1 MNNYSREAQ
10 HLVNEVSIGIANWA
24 TGVAVADIKWLLG
37 TFGSST
43 EPDLIVIVPVYDRML
58 AISLLL
64 LGAVVAF
71 ALIERIAWGSL
82 GTGLALI
89 PRIVAACFAAYA
101 GLGIVK
107 YAAGY
112 AALLATTWSGDFA
125 SLSNV
130 LSHNVAVSN
139 AVMHAGTSGQH
150 VSTFGLIVT
159 ALCLSSLA
167 VMVHLEL
174 IIRSALILTIT
185 AFVPLVCVF
194 SIWPRLASA
203 ATTLSEFLIGLLLS
217 KFVVAT
223 VVYVGFR
230 LVVVALISPT
240 STQTTE
246 NWMASGVAVLLI
258 AAFSPLIIFSALR
271 FAHAQAGSVARS
283 WSGAAVSMA
292 PGGKLLGNAHRV
304 LGPLARTAQAKLRPR
319 ATSLVNRLR
328 SRL

>member
-1 MNNYSREAQ
+1 VNYSREAQ
-10 HLVNEVSIGIANWA
+10 HLANEISIGIANWA
-24 TGVAVADIKWLLG
+24 TGVAIADIKWLLG
-37 TFGSST
+37 TFGNST
-43 EPDLIVIVPVYDRML
+43 EPDLIVILPVYDRML

-89 PRIVAACFAAYA
+89 PRVVAACFAAYA
-101 GLGIVK
+101 GLGVVK

-112 AALLATTWSGDFA
+112 AALLATAWSGDFA
-125 SLSNV
+125 SLSNL
-130 LSHNVAVSN
+130 LSRNVATSN
-139 AVMHAGTSGQH
+139 AVMHASASGPH

-174 IIRSALILTIT
+174 IIRSALILTVT

-203 ATTLSEFLIGLLLS
+203 ATTLCEFLIGLLLS

-230 LVVVALISPT
+230 LVVVALTSPT

-271 FAHAQAGSVARS
+271 FAHTQAGSVARS

-292 PGGKLLGNAHRV
+292 PTGKLLGNASRV
-304 LGPLARTAQAKLRPR
+304 LGPVARSAQLRLGPHAKSVIGRI
-319 ATSLVNRLR
+319 R